1 MGKKALARGE
11 NMRRALAMEA
21 ARIMSQQSLADF
33 YQAKQKA
40 AERLGVPAQSLPSNQ
55 EIEQALIEYQR
66 LFGGDEHEQAV
77 RQLREQALKAMEIL
91 HRFEPRLVGQVWA
104 GTAHADS
111 VVELHLFADTSEAVA
126 IELMERAI
134 PFRHGEREFRYSAE
148 RSASYPAFSFLA
160 GGVKL
165 EVVVF
170 PPEAIRQAPL
180 SRIDGK
186 PMKRARPNEV
196 RALL

>member
-1 MGKKALARGE
+1 MGKKAAARGE
-11 NMRRALAMEA
+11 YMRRALATEA

-40 AERLGVPAQSLPSNQ
+40 AERLGVPAQSLPSNA

-66 LFGGDEHEQAV
+66 LFGGDRHGSEV
-77 RQLREQALKAMEIL
+77 RRLRERALAAMDAL
-91 HRFEPRLVGQVWA
+91 SQFDPRLVGAVLS

-111 VVELHLFADTSEAVA
+111 EVQLHLFADTAESVA
-126 IELMERAI
+126 IALMERDI
-134 PFRHGEREFRYSAE
+134 PFTSAQREFRYTAE
-148 RSASYPAFSFLA
+148 RSVTYPAFSFMA
-160 GGVKL
+160 GEVRM

-170 PPEAIRQAPL
+170 PPEAVRQAPL
-180 SRIDGK
+180 SAVDGK
-186 PMKRARPNEV
+186 PMKRARASEV